1 MLPMEQKGWNEDPEN
16 HRPVSLTSV
25 PGKVMKQIILITQH
39 MQDSQGSGPG
49 SMALSKAGSA

>member
-1 MLPMEQKGWNEDPEN
+1 MLPMEQKGWKEDPEN

-49 SMALSKAGSA
+49 SMASA